1 MGDQEDGVGGHGGY
15 DGESLEAV
23 VDRQNC
29 RTIDSNRPVL
39 PVREGSRPADT
50 MSESAITIGP
60 YTIQDELG
68 SGGMGTVY
76 RAFQT
81 ETSDLV
87 AIKVLSATMA
97 REPGLVERFRREI
110 DSLQK
115 LTNPHIVRFL
125 DSGEHEGTYYYAME
139 LVEGETLTG
148 RLNRVKR
155 LGWETV
161 IEMAVQVCRAL
172 KAAHDAGII
181 HRDLKPGNLMLTN
194 DDLVKLTDFG
204 VAQIFAAGKLT
215 ATGGIVGTAEYMSP
229 EQAQGRKAHRT
240 SDLYSLGAVMY
251 CMLTGRPPFSG
262 RSTVEIIQQHRYG
275 QFDPPRS
282 IVPEIPRWLDEV
294 VCRLLS
300 KDPDERYPDAYV
312 LGLRLQEIPR
322 KMALSEGEA
331 TVADRDVTEATDA
344 TAVFQLAR
352 SDDAAPTERIGDGT
366 DGSADLTMQATAV
379 TAQVAGGSPLVGG
392 AGEAT
397 LARDL
402 MKFEIE
408 RQAQRGRWAGW
419 WNSTAGLVVALALV
433 VGIGTVMWQRSRLS
447 PEDRFAEGVRLLEL
461 ADPDWQTARDRYL
474 APLVAEDPGRWSG
487 PAAPHLERIEQ
498 LAVES
503 RSRPAKRL
511 RTGDVTEVS
520 RFLRLA
526 REYERLGDRARAMS
540 ILESVLE
547 LVEGQ
552 REWESE
558 RKVARELLG
567 EWRKG
572 PVGVAGQSKLAA
584 AAMARAERARE
595 DGRIEDA
602 RRVWESIVEL
612 YAGDA
617 RVRDVVAEA
626 RRGLSETEGEGR

>member
-1 MGDQEDGVGGHGGY
+1 M
-15 DGESLEAV
+15 S
-23 VDRQNC
+23 
-29 RTIDSNRPVL
+29 DSC
-39 PVREGSRPADT
+39 T
-50 MSESAITIGP
+50 TIGP

-76 RAFQT
+76 RAAHI
-81 ETSDLV
+81 ETSDPV
-87 AIKVLSATMA
+87 AVKVLSATMA

-115 LTNPHIVRFL
+115 LANPHIVRFL

-139 LVEGETLTG
+139 LVEGETLTD

-161 IEMAVQVCRAL
+161 VELSVQVCGAL

-181 HRDLKPGNLMLTN
+181 HRDLKPGNLMLS
-194 DDLVKLTDFG
+194 DDDQVKLTDFG

-229 EQAQGRKAHRT
+229 EQAQGRKAHRS

-282 IVPEIPRWLDEV
+282 IVPEIPRWLDDV

-322 KMALSEGEA
+322 KMALSEGEG
-331 TVADRDVTEATDA
+331 TLADGDVTEVTAADDA
-344 TAVFQLAR
+344 TAVYHLAQR
-352 SDDAAPTERIGDGT
+352 DEADPPTERMGDVT
-366 DGSADLTMQATAV
+366 DDSGDLTMPATAV
-379 TAQVAGGSPLVGG
+379 TAQADGRSPVAGGF
-392 AGEAT
+392 GEAT

-408 RQAQRGRWAGW
+408 RQSRQGRWAGW
-419 WNSTAGLVVALALV
+419 WNSTAGLVVALVLV
-433 VGIGTVMWQRSRLS
+433 VGIGTVMWQQSRLS
-447 PEDRFAEGVRLLEL
+447 PEERFAEGVRLLEL
-461 ADPDWQTARDRYL
+461 SEPDWRTARDNYL
-474 APLVAEDPGRWSG
+474 APLVAEDPERWSG
-487 PAAPHLERIEQ
+487 PAAPHLNRIEQ

-503 RSRPAKRL
+503 RSRPARRL
-511 RTGDVTEVS
+511 RTGDATEVG

-526 REYERLGDRARAMS
+526 REYERLGDRVRAVS

-547 LVEGQ
+547 LVDGQ

-558 RKVARELLG
+558 AGVARELLE

-572 PVGVAGQSKLAA
+572 SAGGPGESKLATA
-584 AAMARAERARE
+584 ALERAKRARQA
-595 DGRIEDA
+595 GRIEEA

-612 YAGDA
+612 YAGDTRA
-617 RVRDVVAEA
+617 GDAVDEA
-626 RRGLSETEGEGR
+626 RRGLSETEDAGR

>member
-1 MGDQEDGVGGHGGY
+1 M
-15 DGESLEAV
+15 
-23 VDRQNC
+23 
-29 RTIDSNRPVL
+29 
-39 PVREGSRPADT
+39 
-50 MSESAITIGP
+50 
-60 YTIQDELG
+60 
-68 SGGMGTVY
+68 
-76 RAFQT
+76 
-81 ETSDLV
+81 
-87 AIKVLSATMA
+87 
-97 REPGLVERFRREI
+97 
-110 DSLQK
+110 
-115 LTNPHIVRFL
+115 
-125 DSGEHEGTYYYAME
+125 
-139 LVEGETLTG
+139 
-148 RLNRVKR
+148 
-155 LGWETV
+155 
-161 IEMAVQVCRAL
+161 
-172 KAAHDAGII
+172 
-181 HRDLKPGNLMLTN
+181 
-194 DDLVKLTDFG
+194 
-204 VAQIFAAGKLT
+204 
-215 ATGGIVGTAEYMSP
+215 
-229 EQAQGRKAHRT
+229 
-240 SDLYSLGAVMY
+240 
-251 CMLTGRPPFSG
+251 
-262 RSTVEIIQQHRYG
+262 
-275 QFDPPRS
+275 
-282 IVPEIPRWLDEV
+282 
-294 VCRLLS
+294 LS

-331 TVADRDVTEATDA
+331 TVADRDVTEATDG

-366 DGSADLTMQATAV
+366 DGSAELTMQATAV
-379 TAQVAGGSPLVGG
+379 TAQAAGGSPLVGG

-526 REYERLGDRARAMS
+526 REYERLGARARALS

>member
-1 MGDQEDGVGGHGGY
+1 
-15 DGESLEAV
+15 
-23 VDRQNC
+23 
-29 RTIDSNRPVL
+29 
-39 PVREGSRPADT
+39 
-50 MSESAITIGP
+50 
-60 YTIQDELG
+60 
-68 SGGMGTVY
+68 MGTVY
-76 RAFQT
+76 RAFHS
-81 ETSDLV
+81 ETFDPV
-87 AIKVLSATMA
+87 AVKVLSATMA

-110 DSLQK
+110 NSLQK
-115 LTNPHIVRFL
+115 LSNPHIVRFL
-125 DSGEHEGTYYYAME
+125 DSGEHEGTYFYAME
-139 LVEGETLTG
+139 LVEGETLTE

-161 IEMAVQVCRAL
+161 IEMTVQVCRAL

-181 HRDLKPGNLMLTN
+181 HRDLKPGNLMLSN

-229 EQAQGRKAHRT
+229 EQAQGRKAHRS

-275 QFDPPRS
+275 QFDPPQS

-300 KDPDERYPDAYV
+300 KDPDGRYPDAYV

-322 KMALSEGEA
+322 KKALSEGEA
-331 TVADRDVTEATDA
+331 TVADLDATNATDA
-344 TAVFQLAR
+344 TAVYQLAR
-352 SDDAAPTERIGDGT
+352 SDEAAPTERIGDGT

-379 TAQVAGGSPLVGG
+379 TAQAANGSPIVGGS
-392 AGEAT
+392 GEAT

-408 RQAQRGRWAGW
+408 RQKQRGRWAGW

-433 VGIGTVMWQRSRLS
+433 VGIGTVMWQRSRLD
-447 PEDRFAEGVRLLEL
+447 PEERFAEGVRLLEL
-461 ADPDWQTARDRYL
+461 ADPDWRTARDRYL
-474 APLVAEDPGRWSG
+474 APLVAEDPERWSG
-487 PAAPHLERIEQ
+487 PAAPHLGRIEQ

-511 RTGDVTEVS
+511 RTGDATEVD

-558 RKVARELLG
+558 RKVARELLE
-567 EWRKG
+567 EWRKD
-572 PVGVAGQSKLAA
+572 PVGAAGESKLAA
-584 AAMARAERARE
+584 AALARAGRARE

>member
-1 MGDQEDGVGGHGGY
+1 
-15 DGESLEAV
+15 
-23 VDRQNC
+23 
-29 RTIDSNRPVL
+29 
-39 PVREGSRPADT
+39 

-76 RAFQT
+76 RAFHT
-81 ETSDLV
+81 ETSDPV
-87 AIKVLSATMA
+87 AVKVLSATMA

-115 LTNPHIVRFL
+115 LSNPHIVRFL
-125 DSGEHEGTYYYAME
+125 DSGEHEGTYFYAME
-139 LVEGETLTG
+139 LVEGETLTE

-161 IEMAVQVCRAL
+161 IEMSVQVCRAL

-181 HRDLKPGNLMLTN
+181 HRDLKPGNLMLSN

-229 EQAQGRKAHRT
+229 EQAQGRKAHRS

-331 TVADRDVTEATDA
+331 TVADLDVTDATDA
-344 TAVFQLAR
+344 TAVYQLAH
-352 SDDAAPTERIGDGT
+352 SDEAAPTERIGDGT

-379 TAQVAGGSPLVGG
+379 TAQADGGSPLVGEQG
-392 AGEAT
+392 GAT

-408 RQAQRGRWAGW
+408 RQSRRGRWAGW

-433 VGIGTVMWQRSRLS
+433 VGIGTVMWQRSRLG
-447 PEDRFAEGVRLLEL
+447 PEGRFAEGVRLLEL
-461 ADPDWQTARDRYL
+461 SDPDWRTARDRYL
-474 APLVAEDPGRWSG
+474 APLVAEDPERWSG

-511 RTGDVTEVS
+511 RTGDATEVG

-526 REYERLGDRARAMS
+526 REYEQLGDRVRAMS

-558 RKVARELLG
+558 REVARELLE

-572 PVGVAGQSKLAA
+572 PAGAAGQSKLAA
-584 AAMARAERARE
+584 AALARARRARA